1 MPFLLACQEEFRGKR
16 VRVAYIRLGK
26 GLPTEAEQRSALE
39 GAGLTAVEMAEVY
52 VDKVKLS
59 KSEEPAWD
67 YMMGALRTDGDKP
80 DEVCIARPA
89 ILANTEAEARQRIV
103 RLTAQGAVLVI
114 ASSGR
119 RYKVRSDAAQD
130 VADALQLSADVK
142 ADERA
147 LVMAKAR
154 AGLKNIGRKKFTP
167 QQWKDAH
174 RLWADKAVTAEDAA
188 KRSGIAQRTLY
199 RKLGPK
205 GTEPFGRPAKGRA
218 KRK

>member
-1 MPFLLACQEEFRGKR
+1 MR
-16 VRVAYIRLGK
+16 VPYIRLGK
-26 GLPTEAEQRSALE
+26 GLPDEAAQRAALE
-39 GAGLTAVEMAEVY
+39 AAGLTAAEMADAYTDPAKPKKGET
-52 VDKVKLS
+52 
-59 KSEEPAWD
+59 PAWD
-67 YMMGALRTDGDKP
+67 YMMGALRTQGGEP
-80 DEVCIARPA
+80 DEVHIARPA
-89 ILANTEAEARQRIV
+89 VLANSEDEARKRIV
-103 RLTAQGAVLVI
+103 RLTEQGAVLVI

-119 RYKVRSDAAQD
+119 RYKVRAGAAQD
-130 VADALQLSADVK
+130 VADALRLAADVK

-154 AGLKNIGRKKFTP
+154 AGLKNMGRKKFTP

-205 GTEPFGRPAKGRA
+205 GTEPFGRPAK
-218 KRK
+218 RKHR

>member
-1 MPFLLACQEEFRGKR
+1 MR
-16 VRVAYIRLGK
+16 VPYIRLGA
-26 GLPTEAEQRSALE
+26 GLPSEAAQRAALE
-39 GAGLTAVEMAEVY
+39 AAGLTAEEMAGAY
-52 VDKVKLS
+52 VDPAKPK
-59 KSEEPAWD
+59 KSEQPAWD
-67 YMMGALRTDGDKP
+67 YMMGALRTQGGEP
-80 DEVCIARPA
+80 DEVYIARPA
-89 ILANTEAEARQRIV
+89 ILANSEEVARARIV
-103 RLTAQGAVLVI
+103 RLTEQGAVLVI

-119 RYKVRSDAAQD
+119 RYKVRSGAVQD

-154 AGLKNIGRKKFTP
+154 AGLKNLGRKTFTP

-188 KRSGIAQRTLY
+188 KRSGIGMRTLY

-205 GTEPFGRPAKGRA
+205 GTEPFGRIV
-218 KRK
+218 KRKHR